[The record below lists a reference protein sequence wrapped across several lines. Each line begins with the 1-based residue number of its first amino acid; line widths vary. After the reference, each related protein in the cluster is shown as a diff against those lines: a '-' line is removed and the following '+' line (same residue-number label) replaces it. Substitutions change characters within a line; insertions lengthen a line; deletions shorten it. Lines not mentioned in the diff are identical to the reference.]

1 MPRTPLADA
10 LSRIAAERAEATR
23 HTRRAFL
30 GRAAGAAAAATA
42 LPAAT
47 GLSGV
52 ARAAAGGPR
61 IVVIG
66 AGLAGLTCAYRLRQA
81 GFEPT
86 VYEASG
92 RIGGRVLTERDT
104 FPGLVAEHGGELID
118 TGHIETRQL
127 CQELGLE
134 LDNLLRAETNGTEP
148 LYYFDGAPY
157 TVAQAE
163 ADYNGVYQKLHSDV
177 SAASYPTTYTTSTER
192 GRQLDNMSI
201 VDWIEESVPGGM
213 RSKFGQLLE
222 VIYTIEYGRESSDQS
237 ALNLLYL
244 LGYIGQGRLRL
255 FGPSDEKYHVRG
267 GNDLVIDA
275 LRARLGLDQ
284 VQLGSELVS
293 IRRTAAG
300 AYALG
305 IRQGSTTQSI
315 TADRVVLTL
324 PFTMLRTVDCSRA
337 GFSAVKTRAIRELGM
352 GTNTKLNVGFSAR
365 HWVGLG
371 CTGDTASDTGYQ
383 NTWEVSRGQP
393 GTAGILVDYTGGRI
407 GDAMGAGTPQQRA
420 TKFLSQLEPVLPG
433 ISAKHNGRVARFHWA
448 SHPWSRGSYS
458 CYRVGQYTAFGGA
471 ESEVEGACHFAGEHT
486 TQDYQGYL
494 NGAVVTGARAA
505 SEVVAALR

>member
-10 LSRIAAERAEATR
+10 LTRLAAERATGTR
-23 HTRRAFL
+23 LTRRALL

-47 GLSGV
+47 WGSGV
-52 ARAAAGGPR
+52 AHAAGGPSV
-61 IVVIG
+61 VVIG
-66 AGLAGLTCAYRLRQA
+66 AGLAGLTCAHRLKQA
-81 GFEPT
+81 GIAAT
-86 VYEASG
+86 VYEASD
-92 RIGGRVLTERDT
+92 RVGGRVWTARGG

-118 TGHIETRQL
+118 TGHIEIRQL
-127 CQELGLE
+127 CQELGLG

-157 TVAQAE
+157 TVAEAE
-163 ADYNGVYQKLHSDV
+163 RDYNGVYQKLHSDV

-201 VDWIEESVPGGM
+201 VQWIDESVPGGM

-222 VIYTIEYGRESSDQS
+222 VIYTIEYGREASDQS

-244 LGYIGQGRLRL
+244 LGYIGQGKLRL
-255 FGPSDEKYHVRG
+255 FGPSDEKFHVRG
-267 GNDLVIDA
+267 GNDRITRALVE
-275 LRARLGLDQ
+275 RLAVGQ
-284 VQLGSELVS
+284 VQPGHELVS

-300 AYALG
+300 TYTLG
-305 IRQGSTTQSI
+305 IRNGTRTETVS
-315 TADRVVLTL
+315 ADRVVLTL
-324 PFTMLRTVDCSRA
+324 PFTLLRRVDCSRA
-337 GFSAVKTRAIRELGM
+337 GFSAVKQLAIRDLGM
-352 GTNTKLNVGFSAR
+352 GTNTKLNVGFRER
-365 HWVGLG
+365 HWETLG

-383 NTWEVSRGQP
+383 NTWEVTRGQP
-393 GTAGILVDYTGGRI
+393 RPAGILVDYTGGRI
-407 GDAMGAGTPQQRA
+407 GDAMHAGTPEQRA
-420 TKFLSQLEPVLPG
+420 ATFLSQLEPVLPG
-433 ISAKHNGRVARFHWA
+433 ITSAHNGRVARFHWP
-448 SHPWSRGSYS
+448 SHPWSKGSYS

-494 NGAVVTGARAA
+494 NGAVFTGARAA
-505 SEVVAALR
+505 SEVAAALRR